1 MVEHF
6 GVTLLQPEA
15 DLRLSRENYI
25 CTTRDGRY
33 YLEDGRLKHS
43 PERWEPL
50 RQAALENFDRTMA
63 YCDRLDQGAFADAI
77 EAVRGRFPQLEAVED
92 LGRWRDVHGVYV
104 MVLDRYR
111 QAYVGLARSR
121 GGIRQRILV
130 HWQRK
135 LAFNRLLS
143 GPAAESILS
152 IDSFRALDTTR
163 ILAAATGR
171 PREAGA
177 REAASRLERAVFEAL
192 PGEFL
197 CNRTLAGDLPGG
209 LHEAMVR
216 RRTRQLV

>member
-6 GVTLLQPEA
+6 GVRLARPEA
-15 DLRLSRENYI
+15 ELRLCRDNYI

-33 YLEDGRLKHS
+33 YLENGRLRHS
-43 PERWEPL
+43 PEQWEPL
-50 RQAALENFDRTMA
+50 RQAALENFDLTMA
-63 YCDRLDQGAFADAI
+63 YCARLSEEGFARALA
-77 EAVRGRFPQLEAVED
+77 AVQERFLALEEVRD
-92 LGRWRDVHGVYV
+92 LGEWRDVPGVYL
-104 MVLDRYR
+104 MALDRYR
-111 QAYVGLARSR
+111 QAYVGSARSR

-143 GPAAESILS
+143 GGAEESILS

-163 ILAAATGR
+163 IFAARVEGF
-171 PREAGA
+171 E
-177 REAASRLERAVFEAL
+177 EAARLERAVFEAL

-209 LHEAMVR
+209 LHEAMAR
-216 RRTRQLV
+216 RRTRKLA